1 MIINKKLI
9 LKDFFSLKKPEYYCN
24 NRNNKKKVEKT
35 SDTVCEKSDC
45 PRDNQDYCYD
55 INYISHNCM
64 FILFIFYV
72 RNKIYPKQSFSKK
85 KKEGVSKVNQCVI
98 ASKAKQSVTSNY
110 QQITSVIPPS

>member
-1 MIINKKLI
+1 
-9 LKDFFSLKKPEYYCN
+9 
-24 NRNNKKKVEKT
+24 
-35 SDTVCEKSDC
+35 
-45 PRDNQDYCYD
+45 
-55 INYISHNCM
+55 M